1 MALTKSQIVDELQS
15 QLGLQRNQCVE
26 LVESFLEIIKR
37 DLASGNDVM
46 ISGFGKFCVHEKKK
60 RKGRNPATGEDMIL
74 DARRVV
80 TFKSSGILKEK
91 VNGNE

>member
-1 MALTKSQIVDELQS
+1 MALTKSQIVEELQA
-15 QLGLQRNQCVE
+15 QLGLQRNQCIE
-26 LVESFLEIIKR
+26 LLETFLEIIKR
-37 DLASGNDVM
+37 DLASGNNVM

-60 RKGRNPATGEDMIL
+60 RKGRNPATGEDMML